1 VRKLS
6 PPPTK
11 LKWSTL
17 MEPSAP
23 PDKPQ
28 RWARV
33 LPDNERSYPAS
44 YRGQWFRIVERND
57 PDVPIEPD
65 YIWLDVAGGAQQ
77 VSGSHFEIA
86 ERTKRRI
93 LVVDDDPGIR
103 RTLEIALSKAGYEV
117 LQAQDGEEATRVWHE
132 AAPDLVITDIHMPK
146 KSGLLLIQDLRDHN
160 SSTPIIVMTDGG
172 PAGDFHLLGLAELLG
187 AVRTIAKP
195 FAFDDMFKA
204 VNEELSR

>member
-1 VRKLS
+1 
-6 PPPTK
+6 
-11 LKWSTL
+11 

-23 PDKPQ
+23 ANKPQ
-28 RWARV
+28 RWARI
-33 LPDNERSYPAS
+33 LPDQGAGYPVS
-44 YRGQWFRIVERND
+44 YRGQWFRIVEPNE
-57 PDVPIEPD
+57 PAVPIEPG
-65 YIWLDVAGGAQQ
+65 YIWLDTAGGAER
-77 VSGSHFEIA
+77 VLGSHFEIA

-103 RTLEIALSKAGYEV
+103 RTLEIALSKTGYEV
-117 LQAQDGEEATRVWHE
+117 LPAQDGEEATRVWHE

-146 KSGLLLIQDLRDHN
+146 KSGLLLIQDLRDQN

-172 PAGDFHLLGLAELLG
+172 PAGDFNLLGLAQLLG

-195 FAFDDMFKA
+195 FTLEDMLKA

>member
-1 VRKLS
+1 
-6 PPPTK
+6 
-11 LKWSTL
+11 
-17 MEPSAP
+17 MEPGAP
-23 PDKPQ
+23 ADKPQ

-33 LPDNERSYPAS
+33 LPDHERTYPAS
-44 YRGQWFRIVERND
+44 YRGQWFRVVECND
-57 PDVPIEPD
+57 PDVPIEPGH
-65 YIWLDVAGGAQQ
+65 IWLGLAGGAQQ

-103 RTLEIALSKAGYEV
+103 RTLEIALSKTGYEV
-117 LQAQDGEEATRVWHE
+117 FQAQDGEEGTRVWHE
-132 AAPDLVITDIHMPK
+132 AAPDLVITDVHMPK
-146 KSGLLLIQDLRDHN
+146 KSGLLLIQDLRDHD

-195 FAFDDMFKA
+195 FTFEDMLKA
-204 VNEELSR
+204 VNEELSG